1 VQGRL
6 VPALSC
12 TENKDDCI
20 PVPMIK
26 LREVQDEDLL
36 PLTEFLPRGFP
47 YTTKDFW
54 LPRFEM
60 WWKANPAYT
69 PQFPRGW
76 VLEND
81 STLVG
86 FIGNIPVKFL
96 VGGEERL
103 AAASSSWYVD
113 SSVRGMTSIRLFN
126 EFLKQ
131 KNVSL
136 FLFKAEDEQ
145 FVPILSRYQFKE
157 YILPKSKKEYVYI
170 INRKKPDFNFSKFVF
185 NKKIPGLSDLPELYR
200 RTGFLISAYVL
211 QKPVVLEC
219 AQDAY
224 TSSLCTSCD
233 DAFYKICKPVL
244 DRCDVVVSHDTETLS
259 WLYFSEG
266 RWFKRVVIQCHKSTD
281 NTLAGF
287 MVFDIERRPTS
298 GAGNMR
304 LVDMAIA
311 DPDPQVL
318 SSLLSL
324 AVETGKQLNAALLVV
339 WANSPETDRYFRNR
353 FSMRRAV
360 QHKRYIRF
368 SDTVTLRKEDHG
380 NVCPSLI
387 YPPQ

>member
-1 VQGRL
+1 
-6 VPALSC
+6 
-12 TENKDDCI
+12 
-20 PVPMIK
+20 MIK
-26 LREVQDEDLL
+26 LREVEDKDLL

-54 LPRFEM
+54 LPRFKM
-60 WWKANPAYT
+60 WWTDNPAYT

-96 VGGEERL
+96 VGGKERL

-131 KNVSL
+131 KDVSL

-145 FVPILSRYQFKE
+145 FIPILSRYQFEE
-157 YILPKSKKEYVYI
+157 YTLPKSKKEYVYI
-170 INRKKPDFNFSKFVF
+170 INRKKLDFNFSKFVF
-185 NKKIPGLSDLPELYR
+185 NKKIPGFSDLPELYR
-200 RTGFLISAYVL
+200 RTGFLISAYVF
-211 QKPVVLEC
+211 QKPVV
-219 AQDAY
+219 QDNVPVKDAY
-224 TSSLCTSCD
+224 TTTLCTSCD
-233 DAFYKICKPVL
+233 DSFYQIRKPVL
-244 DRCDVVVSHDTETLS
+244 DRCDVVVSHDTKTLT
-259 WLYFSEG
+259 WLYLNEG

-287 MVFDIERRPTS
+287 MVFDIERRKTS
-298 GAGNMR
+298 AAGNMR

-311 DPDPQVL
+311 DPDPRVL
-318 SSLLSL
+318 SSLLSF
-324 AVETGKQLNAALLVV
+324 AIETGKQQNATLLVV
-339 WANSPETDRYFRNR
+339 WANSPETDRYFQKM

-368 SDTVTLRKEDHG
+368 SDAGTLQKGDHG